1 MKIEL
6 FRIAVEAIAD
16 IEVNHDT
23 FNAKCCWDK
32 ICKNDNRFISAQ
44 EFTSSARYRI
54 GYRVSVCLLYTSP
67 SPRD

>member
-23 FNAKCCWDK
+23 FNTKCCWYK
-32 ICKNDNRFISAQ
+32 VCKNGNGFINAQ
-44 EFTSSARYRI
+44 DFTSSPRERI
-54 GYRVSVCLLYTSP
+54 GYRVSVLKFALFIKK
-67 SPRD
+67 